1 LKTIERKRICIECNP
16 TSNYKI
22 GEFTRYDQHP
32 IFQFFNEGIETPY
45 PKQGIYVSINTDDRG
60 IFSTSLEREYSLIA
74 LALEKNEWMGERNTK
89 RSVVNWLNEIRKM
102 SLEQR
107 FDTRMS
113 LDERGPLINEK
124 IEPKINRI

>member
-1 LKTIERKRICIECNP
+1 
-16 TSNYKI
+16 
-22 GEFTRYDQHP
+22 
-32 IFQFFNEGIETPY
+32 
-45 PKQGIYVSINTDDRG
+45 
-60 IFSTSLEREYSLIA
+60 
-74 LALEKNEWMGERNTK
+74 MGERNTK